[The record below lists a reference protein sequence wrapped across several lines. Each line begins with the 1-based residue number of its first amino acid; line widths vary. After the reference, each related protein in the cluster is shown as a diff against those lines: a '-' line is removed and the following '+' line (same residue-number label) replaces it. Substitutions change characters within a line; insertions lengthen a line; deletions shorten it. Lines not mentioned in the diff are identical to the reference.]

1 MKIVEQDEKPSNE
14 DRIAVENITETYPE
28 KKSALSS
35 FQTKRN
41 VSYFELF
48 RYAKGWDWFLITLA
62 LLASLVRSLAFPI
75 VIVIYSEMTAM
86 FIDRHLGTSTITHF
100 LPLFGGGKIL

>member
-1 MKIVEQDEKPSNE
+1 MSSVEQDERPSNGHAVVV
-14 DRIAVENITETYPE
+14 DRPLEETTAKKENPRTQR
-28 KKSALSS
+28 S
-35 FQTKRN
+35 

-48 RYAKGWDWFLITLA
+48 RYANAFDWCLLVLAFLGSVI
-62 LLASLVRSLAFPI
+62 RSLAFPI